1 MNLQV
6 VPINAV
12 PRKCPLCDLLQTNIA
27 VDDLLLRKRIISAS
41 QVILWAIDNNDND
54 CIKTQVR
61 AIIQALPK
69 G

>member
-12 PRKCPLCDLLQTNIA
+12 PRKCPLCDLLKQSLV
-27 VDDLLLRKRIISAS
+27 VDELLMRKRIISAS
-41 QVILWAIDNNDND
+41 QVIIWALDTNDREL
-54 CIKTQVR
+54 IKSQVR
-61 AIIQALPK
+61 AIVQALPK